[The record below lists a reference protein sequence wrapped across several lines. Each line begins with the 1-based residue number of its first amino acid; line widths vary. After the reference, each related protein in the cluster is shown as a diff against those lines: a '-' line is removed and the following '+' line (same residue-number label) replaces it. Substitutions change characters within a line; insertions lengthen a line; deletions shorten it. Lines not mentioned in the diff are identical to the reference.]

1 MNVVHI
7 GYPKTGTTFLQWNV
21 FPKLKNWNFIDY
33 HQSHQIFMDLIYLD
47 DLDYDKKLVE
57 KRLSLFSKEG
67 NNLASY
73 ETLSGAPFKFKG
85 LGRSAIPERLKQLG
99 FDKVIITIRDQVSL
113 VDSMYRQYV
122 VQGGVMGFRD
132 FLNLDLKWNPYL
144 RAFHLDYL
152 KYDLLISVY
161 QNVFGSENVLIL
173 RNEWLKVD
181 KNRFESELSKF
192 LDSDIELDVSIR
204 SNKSLSNLS
213 IQVLRILN
221 HFTFNSER
229 PNQLIWNRISSKNI
243 WKIFAVILDPYFLKL
258 ISARKFFYTKDQK
271 ERIADYFHDSNE
283 RVNNLIGD

>member
-1 MNVVHI
+1 M
-7 GYPKTGTTFLQWNV
+7 
-21 FPKLKNWNFIDY
+21 
-33 HQSHQIFMDLIYLD
+33 
-47 DLDYDKKLVE
+47 
-57 KRLSLFSKEG
+57 
-67 NNLASY
+67 
-73 ETLSGAPFKFKG
+73 
-85 LGRSAIPERLKQLG
+85 
-99 FDKVIITIRDQVSL
+99 
-113 VDSMYRQYV
+113 
-122 VQGGVMGFRD
+122 
-132 FLNLDLKWNPYL
+132 
-144 RAFHLDYL
+144 
-152 KYDLLISVY
+152 LISVY

-192 LDSDIELDVSIR
+192 LDSGIELDVSIR